1 MTLFFSSSS
10 EGLRDDEDDD
20 GEEVERLNRQ
30 QLGESLLVYVVS
42 LYLNGCSN
50 MFSSDFYC

>member
-20 GEEVERLNRQ
+20 GKEVERLNRQ

-42 LYLNGCSN
+42 LYLKGCSN